1 MDKKSKVYN
10 KRSYIIMDD
19 KAKEKDRR
27 SREKSH
33 PCGGCSR
40 HRFDKGLG
48 ECLSC
53 GFTWDGHKPK
63 GTRSELVG
71 FDSDTIGTTLL
82 TSKSAKVFLDL
93 SKQKFCSPVYVSIEV
108 PPESYSN
115 YKEFLERIEDAIA
128 KEIARSSHEDEI
140 RYCAVCGKLASIYR
154 SHIDMDE
161 NGHIVKA
168 VYLCDSHHKKATEL
182 RKTPKLQY
190 ILIDDIV
197 KRLKRNIKGCTG
209 HTS

>member
-1 MDKKSKVYN
+1 MAEKVYN
-10 KRSYIIMDD
+10 KRSYTIIDD

-33 PCGGCSR
+33 PCGGCLR
-40 HRFDKGLG
+40 YRFDKGLG

-71 FDSDTIGTTLL
+71 FDSDITGTTLL

-128 KEIARSSHEDEI
+128 KEIASVRHEDEI

-154 SHIDMDE
+154 SHVDIDK
-161 NGHIVKA
+161 NGNIVKA
-168 VYLCDSHHKKATEL
+168 VYLCDSHHKEATKL
-182 RKTPKLQY
+182 RSTLGLEN
-190 ILIDDIV
+190 ILIDDMV
-197 KRLKRNIKGCTG
+197 KRLKKNK
-209 HTS
+209 